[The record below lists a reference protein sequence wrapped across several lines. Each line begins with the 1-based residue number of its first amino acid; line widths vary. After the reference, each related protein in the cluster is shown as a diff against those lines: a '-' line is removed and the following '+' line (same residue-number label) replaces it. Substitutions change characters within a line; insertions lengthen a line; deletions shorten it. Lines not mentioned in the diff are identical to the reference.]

1 MARKTVLVAKLL
13 LIEDD
18 ALLSRM
24 YQTIFVSSSYD
35 VTLAEDGQQGLDLAR
50 EHHPDVILL
59 DVMMPKLNGLEVLRQ
74 LKADAKLKDV
84 PVIMLTNLAGN
95 TDIQTALQLGAVRY
109 IIKNENR
116 PKEVEAIV
124 REILEGYTRR
134 NSPKAAKR

>member
-1 MARKTVLVAKLL
+1 
-13 LIEDD
+13 
-18 ALLSRM
+18 M
-24 YQTIFVSSSYD
+24 YQTIFVSNSYE
-35 VTLAEDGQQGLDLAR
+35 VSIAADGQAGLELAR
-50 EHHPDVILL
+50 ERQPDIILL

-84 PVIMLTNLAGN
+84 PVVMLTNLAGN

-124 REILEGYTRR
+124 REILDGYTRD
-134 NSPKAAKR
+134 NVPKAAQA

>member
-1 MARKTVLVAKLL
+1 VAKLL

-24 YQTIFVSSSYD
+24 YQTIFVSNSYE
-35 VTLAEDGQQGLDLAR
+35 VSIAADGQAGLELAR
-50 EHHPDVILL
+50 ERQPDIILL

-84 PVIMLTNLAGN
+84 PVVMLTNLAGN

-124 REILEGYTRR
+124 REILDGYTRD
-134 NSPKAAKR
+134 NVPKAAQA